1 MFHDPGE
8 VALHAQGRLRKDES
22 KPAKVL
28 SSQGLREFSLAY
40 AGRPADVGRISKA
53 QKLP

>member
-1 MFHDPGE
+1 MFYDTGE

-28 SSQGLREFSLAY
+28 SSQGLRGFESLPLRACEN
-40 AGRPADVGRISKA
+40 I
-53 QKLP
+53 LL